1 MPGLGSNPTSKE
13 SALPAMTSGF
23 NTHRR
28 LKALRR
34 YMLAIAL
41 AWIIGVSTSL
51 AWNLYQQSEAIKEHA
66 RLLALASFQ
75 KDVLYRR
82 WNSGHG
88 GVYVP
93 VTDKTQPNPYL
104 ADNPNRDLTASNER
118 LYTLINPAYMTRQV
132 FELQQEN
139 MGVWGHI
146 TSLNPIRP
154 QNKAD
159 AWETR
164 ALQAFEQG
172 VEEVS
177 SIEMMDGQPAL
188 RFMRPLFVEEGC
200 LKCHAKQGYQI
211 GQVRGGISETVPLK
225 PLQGAN
231 EGFNQSLLVGHSLIA
246 LAGLLGI
253 AFATNRLQKEV
264 QIQVETEQKLL
275 HLSTHD
281 ALTGLYNRTYFEDT
295 LQRIE
300 SLQVKPVSVIAIDLD
315 DLKRVNDTWGHEAG
329 DHLIQATGD
338 ILHQSFRSQDTV
350 SRIGG
355 DEFIIILPATD
366 NQQAAVALNR
376 LRSNVDR
383 YNSQNPFPTI
393 SLSIGVATSLAGVP
407 LSETLKLADR
417 SMYEE
422 KEAKKRQSPSST
434 A

>member
-1 MPGLGSNPTSKE
+1 MLELNS
-13 SALPAMTSGF
+13 L
-23 NTHRR
+23 HR
-28 LKALRR
+28 LKGLRR
-34 YMLAIAL
+34 TMLAIAL
-41 AWIIGVSTSL
+41 AWIIGVSASL
-51 AWNLYQQSEAIKEHA
+51 AWNLYQRSEAVKEHA

-82 WNSGHG
+82 WNAGHS

-104 ADNPNRDLTASNER
+104 ADNPNRDLIGSNDR

-159 AWETR
+159 AWETQ

-177 SIEMMDGQPAL
+177 SIEMVNGQPAL
-188 RFMRPLFVEEGC
+188 RFMRPLYVEEGC
-200 LKCHAKQGYQI
+200 LKCHARQGYQI
-211 GQVRGGISETVPLK
+211 GQVRGGISETVPIK
-225 PLQGAN
+225 PLQGASW
-231 EGFNQSLLVGHSLIA
+231 GFSQSLLIGHSLIA

-253 AFATNRLQKEV
+253 TFATRRLQKGV

-275 HLSTHD
+275 HMSTHD

-300 SLQVKPVSVIAIDLD
+300 SLQVKPVSVIVVDID
-315 DLKRVNDTWGHEAG
+315 DLKKVNDTWGHEAG
-329 DHLIQATGD
+329 DRLIQVSGE
-338 ILHQSFRSQDTV
+338 ILHQSFRSQDTI
-350 SRIGG
+350 SRVGG
-355 DEFIIILPATD
+355 DEFIIILPATND
-366 NQQAAVALNR
+366 IQAKAAFNR
-376 LRSNVDR
+376 LQDNVNR
-383 YNSQNPFPTI
+383 YNSQQPIPTI
-393 SLSIGVATSLAGVP
+393 SLSIGMATSLAGVP

-417 SMYEE
+417 SMYEK
-422 KEAKKRQSPSST
+422 KEAKKRQSPAST
-434 A
+434 AQ